1 MGSFSSV
8 LPPAPFTSRWPTL
21 SSRIS
26 SCFFPFSC
34 FYLSSASKTEEEFRW
49 YIAWKRD
56 ELLEIRLAENNRKKI
71 SSMIKRG
78 FQSTRHAPRR
88 WCLVKSSKRVLVAI
102 LSNQTLTDEV
112 LVTALVTVD
121 NLLNGQPLTYISNDA
136 NTSEVQNP
144 LIKRRANPNMLP
156 DTFDGCDMSDIQKA
170 LVFLLSTRDSVLE
183 TLDD

>member
-1 MGSFSSV
+1 MVPGKIFEESFGSHSQQSN
-8 LPPAPFTSRWPTL
+8 AHRRGSRD
-21 SSRIS
+21 R
-26 SCFFPFSC
+26 
-34 FYLSSASKTEEEFRW
+34 
-49 YIAWKRD
+49 
-56 ELLEIRLAENNRKKI
+56 
-71 SSMIKRG
+71 
-78 FQSTRHAPRR
+78 
-88 WCLVKSSKRVLVAI
+88 
-102 LSNQTLTDEV
+102 
-112 LVTALVTVD
+112 TVG